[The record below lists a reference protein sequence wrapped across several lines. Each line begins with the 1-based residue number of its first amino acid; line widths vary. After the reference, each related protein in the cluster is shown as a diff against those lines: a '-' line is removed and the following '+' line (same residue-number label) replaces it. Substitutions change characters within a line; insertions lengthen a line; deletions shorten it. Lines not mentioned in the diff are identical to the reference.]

1 MITDSLNLENPKIA
15 GSRWSHPPDNPIGVP
30 RKLWANH
37 FTVLFCVPNPK
48 RLKSKLKLVLEGL
61 MPCRTPNVIAQH
73 SQVDKILVQYTT
85 GHRSRIGNRES
96 SSSLRYL
103 PRPRVESPV

>member
-1 MITDSLNLENPKIA
+1 MIADSLNLENPKIV
-15 GSRWSHPPDNPIGVP
+15 GSRWSHPSDNPIGVP
-30 RKLWANH
+30 RKLWADH

-73 SQVDKILVQYTT
+73 SQVDKILVAARTPIQRVSRTLKVDLKK
-85 GHRSRIGNRES
+85 SRILS
-96 SSSLRYL
+96 
-103 PRPRVESPV
+103 VVW